1 MNVDHFVALLV
12 SSDQILTNRPFIF
25 SFFLSYRVFI
35 SGGDLLKL
43 LFEKTVHFISNQK
56 VIKKVILKLLFYWI
70 LKLNYFDLFAPFL
83 RRQCMKTYFVLWLC
97 WANGPNISHM
107 TSDLVQW
114 SNIWNLLKTNVYS
127 WSLTSLEI
135 FRKSACICCVKM
147 IIWLSMKPTWK
158 TCISRH
164 FKRQTRN

>member
-97 WANGPNISHM
+97 
-107 TSDLVQW
+107 
-114 SNIWNLLKTNVYS
+114 S